1 MVVGVGI
8 KNLDIWN
15 QKFVES
21 YQIEVG
27 SGGLWVNPLPKPGTD
42 KIAHG
47 LPYSVKL

>member
-1 MVVGVGI
+1 MVVDVGI
-8 KNLDIWN
+8 IIPDIWN

-21 YQIEVG
+21 HRTEVG

-47 LPYSVKL
+47 LVQ